1 VFELDRRL
9 SRSIRTFGIVRPQ
22 QLVERL
28 VAVINTSALEAL
40 EELYSP
46 SYLDHDPLP
55 GQPAGLDG
63 VRSGLAMLVSPEVTP
78 RFHLEDCFA
87 VGDRVAYRIFGSWE
101 AAPEFVFE
109 AGLGS
114 RPTLQLSGVGIF
126 RCTQDRLAER
136 WGRWEFTSNQ

>member
-1 VFELDRRL
+1 MV
-9 SRSIRTFGIVRPQ
+9 SPQ
-22 QLVERL
+22 RLVERL
-28 VAVINTSALEAL
+28 VAVINASDLDALDD
-40 EELYSP
+40 LYSP
-46 SYLDHDPLP
+46 GYVDHDPLP
-55 GQPAGLDG
+55 GQPSDLDG
-63 VRSGLAMLVSPEVTP
+63 VRAGLAMLVPPEVTP

-126 RCTQDRLAER
+126 RCAHDRLVER
-136 WGRWEFTSNQ
+136 WGRWELTSNR

>member
-1 VFELDRRL
+1 VSPE
-9 SRSIRTFGIVRPQ
+9 

-28 VAVINTSALEAL
+28 VAVINASDLDALDD
-40 EELYSP
+40 LYSP
-46 SYLDHDPLP
+46 GYVDHDPLP
-55 GQPAGLDG
+55 GQPSGFDG
-63 VRSGLAMLVSPEVTP
+63 VRAGLTMLVSPEVAP
-78 RFHLEDCFA
+78 RFHLEDRFA

-126 RCTQDRLAER
+126 RCAQDRFVER
-136 WGRWEFTSNQ
+136 WGRWELTSDPMRMASRT